1 MEAQCNG
8 QDQSGQSQ
16 EPVMESPEGNGKKF
30 DEMAA
35 AQDRLKQAE
44 ASLNSSHHQLLLK
57 YAEAEN
63 KRRERLGEIKK
74 RDTANVSKFAEKV
87 ADIYASL
94 EDVCMVA
101 ASKKQAESREER
113 VKSLSEGLFMTRDIM
128 KNILAKHNVE
138 SKPRK

>member
-1 MEAQCNG
+1 MLSLYRRALTKRNIQSLSRSAPGRLFSGQSTKAEKMEAQCNG

-35 AQDRLKQAE
+35 AQDSLKQAE

-101 ASKKQAESREER
+101 ASKT
-113 VKSLSEGLFMTRDIM
+113 G
-128 KNILAKHNVE
+128 
-138 SKPRK
+138 